1 MNIYINFKFF
11 INMKKIFTTILL
23 FIIGMS
29 VNAQEKLSIGVLPT
43 TNTDGMAYKETV
55 LVSEELT
62 NALIKAKRFNVVD
75 RSKLDALKQERELQ
89 KTEDFMDGTIIAQS
103 KSIGA
108 NYLLSSTMGNYE
120 NDGNTCKFTL
130 TIKLIDVETGS
141 VVASESIQPKSGGFG
156 KALLN
161 AAVNTALLETG
172 GALST
177 KGQALKKALD
187 KLVPEIDKFIYTN
200 FPITFYIVE
209 LQSDGKLLV
218 SGGSESGVKK
228 GSKLKVYEEVIINVG
243 GKSVKRKKELAELAV
258 DKVEDENFSIC
269 SIKSG
274 DKEVKERLSKNTPL
288 FVTFK

>member
-1 MNIYINFKFF
+1 
-11 INMKKIFTTILL
+11 
-23 FIIGMS
+23 
-29 VNAQEKLSIGVLPT
+29 
-43 TNTDGMAYKETV
+43 
-55 LVSEELT
+55 
-62 NALIKAKRFNVVD
+62 
-75 RSKLDALKQERELQ
+75 
-89 KTEDFMDGTIIAQS
+89 MDGTIIAQS

>member
-1 MNIYINFKFF
+1 
-11 INMKKIFTTILL
+11 MKKIFITILL

-43 TNTDGMAYKETV
+43 TNTEGMAYKETV

-62 NALIKAKRFNVVD
+62 NALIKAKRFNIVD
-75 RSKLDALKQERELQ
+75 RSRLGALKQERELQ

-161 AAVNTALLETG
+161 AVVNTALLETSG
-172 GALST
+172 SLST

-200 FPITFYIVE
+200 FPITFHIVE

-218 SGGSESGVKK
+218 SGGSESGIKK
-228 GSKLKVYEEVIINVG
+228 GSKLKVYEEVITNVG